1 MPRRFM
7 SYDRSPF
14 SLTPWVRRLLV
25 ATAAVFLLQKTVFY
39 GGALDEFLAFQPSEV
54 LRRPWSALTYALLH
68 GSFLHFLVNMLVL
81 FMFGPP
87 VENRLSSRSFLR
99 LYVLSALGGAMLSL
113 LMAPF
118 AGGSTIVGAS
128 AAVYGVMMA
137 FVLEWPDAPVM
148 IFPLPVPVKAKWLVI
163 FIAGMSLVWGLL
175 QIRDGV
181 AHFAHLGGFAAAFL
195 YLRGGQL
202 LSRPRQPRPTER
214 APAVLVRPGATDV
227 VQQADFDAPSAPRRT
242 PDATV
247 KAEVDR
253 VLDKISQRGLQS
265 LTPEERRFLDEM
277 SKRFRQDR

>member
-1 MPRRFM
+1 M

-25 ATAAVFLLQKTVFY
+25 ATAGVYLLQKTVFY
-39 GGALDEFLAFQPSEV
+39 GGALQDLLAFTGSLA
-54 LRRPWSALTYALLH
+54 LRRPWTLLTYAVLH
-68 GSFLHFLVNMLVL
+68 GSFLHFLLNMVAL

-87 VENRLSSRSFLR
+87 VENRLGSRAFLR
-99 LYVLSALGGAMLSL
+99 LYVLAALGGSLLSL
-113 LMAPF
+113 LMLPF
-118 AGGSTIVGAS
+118 TGDVEVIGAS
-128 AAVYGVMMA
+128 AAIYGVMMA

-163 FIAGMSLVWGLL
+163 FIAAMSLVLGLL
-175 QIRDGV
+175 QLNNGM

-202 LSRPRQPRPTER
+202 LARPRSTRPGER
-214 APAVLVRPGATDV
+214 SPAVLVRPGATDV
-227 VQQADFDAPSAPRRT
+227 VQQASYETHAPPRRT

-253 VLDKISQRGLQS
+253 VLDKISQRGLKS
-265 LTPEERRFLDEM
+265 LTADERTFLDEM
-277 SKRFRQDR
+277 SKRFRQDH

>member
-1 MPRRFM
+1 M

-39 GGALDEFLAFQPSEV
+39 GGALIDVLGFTPSDV
-54 LRRPWSALTYALLH
+54 LRRPWTVLTYALLH
-68 GSFLHFLVNMLVL
+68 GGVLHFLVNMLVR
-81 FMFGPP
+81 FMVGPP
-87 VENRLSSRSFLR
+87 VENRVGSRVFLR
-99 LYVLSALGGAMLSL
+99 LYVIAAVGGALLSL
-113 LMAPF
+113 LMMPI
-118 AGGSTIVGAS
+118 AGNATVIGAS

-163 FIAGMSLVWGLL
+163 FIAAASLVAGLL
-175 QIRDGV
+175 STGPV

-195 YLRGGQL
+195 YMRGAQML
-202 LSRPRQPRPTER
+202 NRPQPARPAER
-214 APAVLVRPGATDV
+214 APAVLVRPTAQGGIH
-227 VQQADFDAPSAPRRT
+227 QADSAEPRPSRRT

-265 LTPEERRFLDEM
+265 LTAEERRFLDEM
-277 SKRFRQDR
+277 SKRFKQDH

>member
-1 MPRRFM
+1 M

-39 GGALDEFLAFQPSEV
+39 GGALVELFSFSPTEI
-54 LRRPWSALTYALLH
+54 LRRPWGMLTYALLH
-68 GSFLHFLVNMLVL
+68 DGFLHFLVNMLVL

-87 VENRLSSRSFLR
+87 VENRLGSRMFFR
-99 LYVLSALGGAMLSL
+99 LYLLSAVGGAVLSLVMLPLAGA
-113 LMAPF
+113 APV
-118 AGGSTIVGAS
+118 IGAS

-163 FIAGMSLVWGLL
+163 FIGSVSLFLGVL
-175 QIRDGV
+175 QLGSGV

-202 LSRPRQPRPTER
+202 LTRPRPARPSER
-214 APAVLVRPGATDV
+214 SPAVLVRPGATDV
-227 VQQADFDAPSAPRRT
+227 VQQAGYTAPQPPSRT

-253 VLDKISQRGLQS
+253 VLDKISQRGLHS
-265 LTPEERRFLDEM
+265 LTAEERRFLDEM
-277 SKRFRQDR
+277 SKRFRQDH

>member
-1 MPRRFM
+1 M

-39 GGALDEFLAFQPSEV
+39 GGGLEDLFEFAPAEV
-54 LRRPWSALTYALLH
+54 LRRPWSVLTYALLH
-68 GSFLHFLVNMLVL
+68 VGFLHFLVNMLVL

-87 VENRLSSRSFLR
+87 VENRIGSRSFLR
-99 LYVLSALGGAMLSL
+99 LYILSALGGAMLSL
-113 LMAPF
+113 LMLPLTGSAPV
-118 AGGSTIVGAS
+118 IGAS
-128 AAVYGVMMA
+128 AAVYGVMMG

-148 IFPLPVPVKAKWLVI
+148 IFPLPVPVKAKWLVL
-163 FIAGMSLVWGLL
+163 FLALMSFAFGLM
-175 QIRDGV
+175 RVSDGV

-195 YLRGGQL
+195 YLRGGQWL
-202 LSRPRQPRPTER
+202 HRPHAARPTER
-214 APAVLVRPGATDV
+214 APAVLVRPSATDV
-227 VQQADFDAPSAPRRT
+227 VQQAGYSAPQPPRRT

-253 VLDKISQRGLQS
+253 VLDKISQRGLDS

>member
-1 MPRRFM
+1 M

-39 GGALDEFLAFQPSEV
+39 GGALVDLFAFIPSET
-54 LRRPWSALTYALLH
+54 LRRPWSLLTYALLH
-68 GSFLHFLVNMLVL
+68 VNFLHFLLNMVAL

-87 VENRLSSRSFLR
+87 VENRLGGRSFVR
-99 LYVLSALGGAMLSL
+99 LYVLSALGGALLSL
-113 LMAPF
+113 LMLPLTGNVAV
-118 AGGSTIVGAS
+118 IGAS
-128 AAVYGVMMA
+128 GAINGVMMA

-148 IFPLPVPVKAKWLVI
+148 IFPLPMPLKAKWLVI
-163 FIAGMSLVWGLL
+163 FLAAASLVLGVL
-175 QIRDGV
+175 QLGGSV

-202 LSRPRQPRPTER
+202 LTRPRTPRPGER

-227 VQQADFDAPSAPRRT
+227 VQHTSYETPRPPRGT

-253 VLDKISQRGLQS
+253 VLDKISQRGLHS
-265 LTPEERRFLDEM
+265 LTADERRFLDEM
-277 SKRFRQDR
+277 SKRFRADH

>member
-1 MPRRFM
+1 MPRRSM

-39 GGALDEFLAFQPSEV
+39 GGALDDLFAFVASDV
-54 LRRPWSALTYALLH
+54 LRRPWTLLTYALLH
-68 GSFLHFLVNMLVL
+68 GGFLHFLVNMLVL

-87 VENRLSSRSFLR
+87 VENRLGGRAFLR
-99 LYVLSALGGAMLSL
+99 LYVLAALGGAILSL
-113 LMAPF
+113 LMVPF
-118 AGGSTIVGAS
+118 AGDAAVIGAS

-163 FIAGMSLVWGLL
+163 FVAGMSLVWGLL
-175 QIRDGV
+175 QVRDGV

-202 LSRPRQPRPTER
+202 LSRPRPSRPTER
-214 APAVLVRPGATDV
+214 APAVLVRPGASEV
-227 VQQADFDAPSAPRRT
+227 VQQQAETPGPARRT

-253 VLDKISQRGLQS
+253 VLDKISQRGLHS

-277 SKRFRQDR
+277 SKRFRQDH